1 MMRRIA
7 FLLFFTEAVHIQT
20 TMDWSG
26 YENDGEN
33 FIFNEDNEWYKF
45 PVSLY
50 NDIHLVDHEDNNG
63 LGISDGKF
71 WVKTEKKQNDN
82 QDYIFTWIHAAKDLD
97 REEQAE
103 YKFFIKFERPDG
115 TMEEADDVFTYTVK
129 DVNDNAPYVSDSSL
143 NHIIREDTSVGGDFP
158 ADSPLPHN
166 GIIMITDV
174 DDKNSASNNFEIKIE
189 DKTRQTLHKWDGSTK
204 QYTSNEIFRFEEVKE
219 APFMKKMVL
228 NEKLT
233 EIENI
238 KSISFDAVVTDCAD
252 LSILGAIKVC
262 SDKGK
267 IMKSEPITFNVKVS
281 DVNTAI
287 PIIYVQEDGL
297 PKSMEENTHQ
307 DRTIFSVYAED
318 EDRDVINKVTKFSV
332 ISCLSKPGSTS
343 SGCPYFEAK
352 QMELCNNA
360 KECEEQAQN
369 IKELNKA
376 DIVTTNLAV
385 DYESLEQHPDHPG
398 QKGLLVVVQA
408 LNHVALDPQSSIKE
422 VWVTVH
428 DINEPPRLLS
438 RQPGALH
445 VYENLRN
452 EQVSGGCIESEDPE
466 EDEVGFT
473 MIGGNEYFTI
483 DENGC
488 LQTTSADTED
498 WIDREVHAL
507 QEVTSTGDRFI
518 RISIQAY
525 EKRNDDKKSLK
536 SEVKDFDILIDD
548 ENDNGPVLPTV
559 LRTCRVLKK
568 ENNYHMVDLNESDK
582 DNCKKGNCG
591 PYTFEKQVLDQSGN
605 SHAELEKYE
614 ITNKNGNWAIHYLSD
629 YAEDEETFVIHG
641 DGNTGHK
648 IQIIG
653 RDVDKKTEVVNNVQL
668 NICDCPSD
676 SNGTAYCNVSDAIIG
691 PAKSGFPWWAGLII
705 GLVCLLLVIA
715 TLVATRGRGVKSDI
729 EEKPF
734 LNYEDD
740 ITDGLGF
747 DEKLGINPLPKDD
760 YYVEPRN
767 EQRGVA
773 VTVIPDQHVYAARP
787 DGILPR
793 DKGLL
798 EKDFLRDAK
807 VGADNDPTAPP
818 YDSLLTF
825 DYEGQN
831 SDCDLDSLYSGSD
844 YGDHRLDQLDNEFRA
859 IGALYKGQDTEDP
872 YIL

>member
-1 MMRRIA
+1 
-7 FLLFFTEAVHIQT
+7 
-20 TMDWSG
+20 MDFSG

-33 FIFNEDNEWYKF
+33 FILNEDNEWYKF

-50 NDIHLVDHEDNNG
+50 NDIQLVDHEDNNG

-71 WVKTEKKQNDN
+71 WVTTEKRLSDK
-82 QDYIFTWIHAAKDLD
+82 QDYIFTWIHADKGLD

-103 YKFFIKFERPDG
+103 YKFFIKFKRPDG

-129 DVNDNAPYVSDSSL
+129 DVNDEAPYVTESSL
-143 NHIIREDTSVGGDFP
+143 NHIIREDTSVGRDFP

-166 GIIMITDV
+166 GIIMITDA
-174 DDKNSASNNFEIKIE
+174 DDENSASNNFEIEIK
-189 DKTRQTLHKWDGSTK
+189 DKTRQTIYKWDGSTK
-204 QYTSNEIFRFEEVKE
+204 QYTSNEIFRFEKVEG

-233 EIENI
+233 DIENI
-238 KSISFDAVVTDCAD
+238 KSISFEAVVSDCAD
-252 LSILGAIKVC
+252 LSSREAKKVC
-262 SDKGK
+262 SEKGK
-267 IMKSEPITFNVKVS
+267 IMESEPITFNVKVS
-281 DVNTAI
+281 DVNTEI
-287 PIIYVQEDGL
+287 PIIYVHEDGL
-297 PKSMEENTHQ
+297 PKSMEENTPQ

-318 EDRDVINKVTKFSV
+318 DDRDVINKVTKFSV
-332 ISCLSKPGSTS
+332 ISCLSTQGSTS

-360 KECEEQAQN
+360 NECEEQAQN

-385 DYESLEQHPDHPG
+385 DYESLGEHPDHPG
-398 QKGLLVVVQA
+398 QKGLVVVVQA
-408 LNHVALDPQSSIKE
+408 LNHVALDPQSSVKE

-428 DINEPPRLLS
+428 DINEPPKLLS

-518 RISIQAY
+518 RISVQAY
-525 EKRNDDKKSLK
+525 EKREDDKKSLK

-568 ENNYHMVDLNESDK
+568 ENSYHMVDLNESDE

-591 PYTFEKQVLDQSGN
+591 EYSFQPQVLDQSGN
-605 SHAELEKYE
+605 SHAELEKLE
-614 ITNKNGNWAIHYLSD
+614 ITKKNGNWAIHYRSNF
-629 YAEDEETFVIHG
+629 AEDEDTFVIQG
-641 DGNTGHK
+641 DGDTGHK

-653 RDVDKKTEVVNNVQL
+653 WDGDKKKTEVVNNVQL

-676 SNGTAYCNVSDAIIG
+676 SNGTAYCNVSDAVTG

-715 TLVATRGRGVKSDI
+715 TLVATRGRGTKSDI

-734 LNYEDD
+734 LDYEDD
-740 ITDGLGF
+740 VTDGLGF

-773 VTVIPDQHVYAARP
+773 VTVIPDQQVYAARP

-844 YGDHRLDQLDNEFRA
+844 YGDHRLDQLDNEFRFDLK
-859 IGALYKGQDTEDP
+859 I
-872 YIL
+872 